1 MLPVICLRLRARFL
15 RWLRALFYPDRCGY
29 EVEDAVLE
37 FYALFYHVELED
49 DQLAALF
56 TD

>member
-1 MLPVICLRLRARFL
+1 MEEIRTMLEKVA
-15 RWLRALFYPDRCGY
+15 AG
-29 EVEDAVLE
+29 EMTVEDAVLE
-37 FYALFYHVELED
+37 FYALFSHVELED